1 MWYPKSIKIA
11 QKVPPRGAKAR
22 VKKLPPRVDAI
33 VRVFFF
39 LVAQEKRE
47 NAQCKASVSLDL
59 DGSGCRVD
67 VQSRV
72 SVLNS
77 LRREQGAER
86 DGDEDREKKKRKKKK
101 KKKE

>member
-1 MWYPKSIKIA
+1 MQKHASKSYLLESM
-11 QKVPPRGAKAR
+11 PSFE
-22 VKKLPPRVDAI
+22 
-33 VRVFFF
+33 FFF
-39 LVAQEKRE
+39 SSLHKKKRE